1 MAAGIAAASPRRAA
15 ASWLWCTLALAAAPL
30 PSSARAAEAAADLGR
45 MATAIRQLDY
55 QGSLVYEHDG
65 VVDALRLFHR
75 GGADERERLV
85 SLGGDRSEV
94 VRSGNAITCLRD
106 GAPVLLLG
114 DRATRLLPLV
124 PSPRPGF
131 TRYYTVRHAGSGR
144 VAGYPAR
151 VVDIEPRDTWRY
163 GYRLWLEEASD
174 LPLRAAIVEPVHRTV
189 LEQFMFVALE
199 MGVKPN
205 PTDLM
210 PTTLAGPADA
220 PADVVALAATRWH
233 LADAPPG
240 FAFVRAQQ
248 PAHDA
253 GGAEQQVWSDGL
265 ASVSVYVEPRPTSGT
280 AKGAA
285 PAAGVLSLYTRDL
298 GRWRITVVGDVPQAT
313 AERISLGLQLS
324 PGLESH

>member
-1 MAAGIAAASPRRAA
+1 
-15 ASWLWCTLALAAAPL
+15 
-30 PSSARAAEAAADLGR
+30 
-45 MATAIRQLDY
+45 
-55 QGSLVYEHDG
+55 

-131 TRYYTVRHAGSGR
+131 TRFYTVRHAGSGR

-151 VVDIEPRDTWRY
+151 VVEIEPHDSWRY
-163 GYRLWLEEASD
+163 GYRLWLDEASD

-199 MGVKPN
+199 TGVKPN

-210 PTTLAGPADA
+210 PTTMAGPAAA
-220 PADVVALAATRWH
+220 PADVVALAAPRWH
-233 LADAPPG
+233 VGDAPPG

-253 GGAEQQVWSDGL
+253 AGAEQQVWSDGL
-265 ASVSVYVEPRPTSGT
+265 ASVSVYVEPKPASGP
-280 AKGAA
+280 AKGGT
-285 PAAGVLSLYTRDL
+285 PAAGVLSFYARDL
-298 GRWRITVVGDVPQAT
+298 GPWRITVVGDVPQAT
-313 AERISLGLQLS
+313 AERISRGLQPS
-324 PGLESH
+324 PRLESR